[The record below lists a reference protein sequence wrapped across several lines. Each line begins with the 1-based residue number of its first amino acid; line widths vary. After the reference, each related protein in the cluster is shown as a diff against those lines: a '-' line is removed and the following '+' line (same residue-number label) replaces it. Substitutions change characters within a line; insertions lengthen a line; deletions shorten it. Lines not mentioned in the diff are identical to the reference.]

1 MNNNLLMSYLSYSR
15 ENQRLYRYILENSSD
30 NERALSYLICRDFEN
45 NRSRFSTRNRQS
57 NIYRPVRNFYPD
69 REINNIGRV
78 PTIIPSTFFNPVNVS
93 ASLIQIGNSCSVLP
107 YSNLTD
113 DEKSQYTF
121 CSITLNQFNDDSRV
135 MKINHCGH
143 VFSEEGLRQHFNNS
157 VRCPICRYD
166 IRNSTRS
173 FVNTETNNSNH
184 ENENENQNENENNTN
199 YSEENFSNLLTRIRN
214 NYMDN
219 SGNAVSIDLC
229 NNSIQITYTIY
240 QSE

>member
-1 MNNNLLMSYLSYSR
+1 MTNNLLMSYLSYSR

-45 NRSRFSTRNRQS
+45 NRSRFYNRNRPG
-57 NIYRPVRNFYPD
+57 NTYRPVRNFYPE
-69 REINNIGRV
+69 RESNNVERI
-78 PTIIPSTFFNPVNVS
+78 PTIIPSTFFNPINIS
-93 ASLIQIGNSCSVLP
+93 ASLIEIANSCSVIS
-107 YSNLTD
+107 YNNLTEE
-113 DEKSQYTF
+113 EKSQYTF
-121 CSITLNQFNDDSRV
+121 CSITLNQFNSDSRV

-166 IRNSTRS
+166 IRSHTTS
-173 FVNTETNNSNH
+173 FSNTETNN
-184 ENENENQNENENNTN
+184 NENENQNLNENNIN
-199 YSEENFSNLLTRIRN
+199 NSDENFSTLLTRIRN

-229 NNSIQITYTIY
+229 NNTIQITYTIY
-240 QSE
+240 NSE